1 MFAGITFILFRPIF
15 SKRTVHALGALL
27 TVSVFGSA
35 FLTDIVIKRGSPCIV
50 EGNPSMR
57 WIICRYGVMGMWVS
71 KTAILVVILLAIWIM
86 YLQCEDKNPEDLRS
100 FRGVYL
106 WINVAM
112 FVFLW
117 AVWTNLLDLIVDII
131 LF

>member
-1 MFAGITFILFRPIF
+1 
-15 SKRTVHALGALL
+15 
-27 TVSVFGSA
+27 
-35 FLTDIVIKRGSPCIV
+35 
-50 EGNPSMR
+50 MR